1 MMKQIIFVLCIMI
14 LSGFSILAQE
24 AIVKGRVLDTY
35 SSEAIQDVEI
45 RIITNNFNTKTNA
58 QGLFEIS
65 STNLPQGDQV
75 LVVSKN
81 GYVTQLIQINIQN
94 GKTINLDPILFEIDL
109 TELEAQ
115 IGVISLSD
123 NELDQDEGTSFNIS
137 GLLQASND
145 VFLNAAAYDF
155 SITFFRPRGL
165 DNAYGK
171 VLINGIEM
179 NKQFNGRPLW
189 GNWGGLN
196 DAQRNREFTMGLK
209 ANDYTFGDL
218 AGTTNI
224 IMRASQYRKSGR
236 ISFASANRSYNG
248 RVMGSYH
255 SGLSREGWAYSIL
268 ISKRFGSS
276 GFIKGTLYDANSF
289 FASVEKKLNNNHY
302 LNISA
307 FYTPNRRGRST
318 AISQEV
324 KDLKGR
330 KYNPNWGYQDGKI
343 RNSRIRKIE
352 EPIIMLN
359 HYWGITENTTI
370 NTNFAYQIGKIG
382 NTRIDNGGTRLIL
395 ISGQEAYIGGA
406 RNPFPNYYQRLPS
419 FFLQDENPT
428 TIDFQNAFLAQQEFV
443 NNGQLDWE
451 AMYRGNSISTSQGGN
466 SIYVIQEDRID
477 DTQLTINIIM
487 NTLISDNVLLNGS
500 LNYRNLKS
508 ENFAELKDLLGGT
521 GFLDVDFFSEG
532 DENEVVGTLAQSDL
546 RNRNRIVI
554 EGDRYKYNYELKANV
569 ISGFAQAQFKYKTV
583 DFYLGAKI
591 SQTQYQRSGFYENG
605 NYPGVRSFGD
615 SEELKFT
622 GFGVKA
628 GLTYKIT
635 GRHLIDLNTGY
646 FTKAPILR
654 NSFSNARQNNDVV
667 IGLEEEKI
675 QNADIGYIFRSP
687 ILKARI
693 TGFYSNSQEGNDLGF
708 YFTENL
714 TGLGIEE
721 DAFVQEILTD
731 VETQRLGVEI
741 GIETQVTSTIRLK
754 GAASVGQYTYN
765 NNPKLYLTSDDF
777 EGILTFGDGTTYLKN
792 YHISGGPERAFQIGF
807 DYRDPEFWLIGIT
820 TNYFSNA
827 YIDVNNL
834 ARSANFSLDFDGLTF
849 NDYDEEVAKELLKQ
863 EEFKDYFLVNAIGG
877 KSWKINNYYVG
888 FFATIN
894 NILDEKYK
902 TGGFEQGRKTTFR
915 DLKKDKSNEYG
926 PVFGPRYFFGNGT
939 TYYLNLYLRF

>member
-35 SSEAIQDVEI
+35 SSEAIEDVEI
-45 RIITNNFNTKTNA
+45 RIITKNFNTKTNA

-94 GKTINLDPILFEIDL
+94 GKIINLDPILFEIDL

-236 ISFASANRSYNG
+236 ISIASANRSYNG

-268 ISKRFGSS
+268 LSRRFGGS
-276 GFIKGTLYDANSF
+276 GFIKGTLYDADSF
-289 FASVEKKLNNNHY
+289 LGSVEKKPNNDHY
-302 LNISA
+302 LNMSA

-318 AISQEV
+318 AITQEV

-359 HYWGITENTTI
+359 HYWGISENTTI

-395 ISGQEAYIGGA
+395 INGQEVYIGGA

-487 NTLISDNVLLNGS
+487 NTLISDNVWLNGNF
-500 LNYRNLKS
+500 NYRNLKS

-554 EGDRYKYNYELKANV
+554 EGDRYKYNYELKAIV

-591 SQTQYQRSGFYENG
+591 SQTQ
-605 NYPGVRSFGD
+605 
-615 SEELKFT
+615 
-622 GFGVKA
+622 
-628 GLTYKIT
+628 
-635 GRHLIDLNTGY
+635 
-646 FTKAPILR
+646 
-654 NSFSNARQNNDVV
+654 
-667 IGLEEEKI
+667 
-675 QNADIGYIFRSP
+675 
-687 ILKARI
+687 
-693 TGFYSNSQEGNDLGF
+693 
-708 YFTENL
+708 
-714 TGLGIEE
+714 
-721 DAFVQEILTD
+721 
-731 VETQRLGVEI
+731 
-741 GIETQVTSTIRLK
+741 
-754 GAASVGQYTYN
+754 
-765 NNPKLYLTSDDF
+765 
-777 EGILTFGDGTTYLKN
+777 
-792 YHISGGPERAFQIGF
+792 
-807 DYRDPEFWLIGIT
+807 
-820 TNYFSNA
+820 
-827 YIDVNNL
+827 
-834 ARSANFSLDFDGLTF
+834 
-849 NDYDEEVAKELLKQ
+849 
-863 EEFKDYFLVNAIGG
+863 
-877 KSWKINNYYVG
+877 
-888 FFATIN
+888 
-894 NILDEKYK
+894 
-902 TGGFEQGRKTTFR
+902 
-915 DLKKDKSNEYG
+915 
-926 PVFGPRYFFGNGT
+926 
-939 TYYLNLYLRF
+939 